1 MKAFA
6 IAAIGLFLTACAS
19 GPTVKTDSDP
29 AANFSSYRTYSWA
42 AKPQGGAPLVMQRIV
57 DGIDAR
63 LRAKGWSM
71 VPEGGD
77 VAVAAHV
84 ATSQK
89 QTLDTFYNGTAMGG
103 WGWRGGMAMGSSTT
117 TVRTYEVGT
126 LVVDMFDAKTKQAV
140 WRGSATD
147 TVPDSPEKVN
157 AVVEAALDKMF
168 ASFPPGTAAPSS

>member
-1 MKAFA
+1 MKALA
-6 IAAIGLFLTACAS
+6 TAVLAMVLSACAS
-19 GPTVKTDSDP
+19 TPTVHTDADP
-29 AANFSSYRTYSWA
+29 SANFSSYRTYSWA
-42 AKPQGGAPLVMQRIV
+42 AKPTGGSPLVQQRIV

-63 LRAKGWSM
+63 LRAKGWTLS
-71 VPEGGD
+71 PSGGD

-117 TVRTYEVGT
+117 TVHTYDVGT
-126 LVVDMFDAKTKQAV
+126 LIVDMFDAKTQQAV
-140 WRGSATD
+140 WRGTASS

-157 AVVEAALDKMF
+157 AAVEAGLDKLF
-168 ASFPPGTAAPSS
+168 AAFPPGTAASP